1 MKQRNT
7 PASAQP
13 PRPRVPYP
21 QTAETSAAW
30 IKANGITVAA
40 LARHNQ
46 VPRPILVDLLRG
58 RLCGN
63 YGKAHLGAI
72 VLGLKPEPAGA
83 AA

>member
-1 MKQRNT
+1 MKRSHKT
-7 PASAQP
+7 EPAQAVQH
-13 PRPRVPYP
+13 RVPYP
-21 QTAETSAAW
+21 QTADTAAAW
-30 IKANGITVAA
+30 IKAHGMTVAD
-40 LARHNQ
+40 LARYNQ

-63 YGKAHLGAI
+63 YGKAHQGAI